1 MKILNAM
8 FSKVNGGLEQVFLNY
23 TPALTLQGNHV
34 IPVIHPQSEIR
45 DICPQEYLK
54 VIHNYNEFDY
64 LAVYKLRKLI
74 KNENPDCVITHS
86 YRAAYLFNKTR
97 TRTPKIAVCHVK
109 GNYDFGTDAIIA
121 LTNHMRQDI
130 INSGISPHKVF
141 TVPNM
146 LHIPD
151 ELTFKIPRETEIP
164 IIGVC
169 ARFAAIKGVDIFIE
183 ALAILK
189 KRKVAFKAK
198 IAGDGKERETY
209 INLIQQRGLDN
220 DIHLLGWIEDKHSF
234 YKSLDI
240 YCLPSREEAFGLVI
254 LESMMHSL
262 PMVLSKL
269 SGPLEIISDT
279 ESALLVP
286 PEDPVSMANALER
299 IIKDKQLAHQLAYN
313 AFQRVHYYSSQ
324 NISPILQNV
333 LETVCNAYNAD

>member
-23 TPALTLQGNHV
+23 TPALTLQGNLV

-86 YRAAYLFNKTR
+86 YRAAYLFNKTK
-97 TRTPKIAVCHVK
+97 TMIPKIAVCHVK

-121 LTNHMRQDI
+121 LTDHMRQDI
-130 INSGISPHKVF
+130 INSGIPEHKVF

-146 LHIPD
+146 VHIPE
-151 ELTFKIPRETEIP
+151 ELTFKKQRETEIP
-164 IIGVC
+164 VIGVC

-189 KRKVAFKAK
+189 KRNVAFKAK
-198 IAGDGKERETY
+198 IAGDGKEREHY
-209 INLIQQRGLDN
+209 INLIQQHGLDN
-220 DIHLLGWIEDKHSF
+220 DINLLGWIEDKHSF

-269 SGPLEIISDT
+269 SGPLEIISNT

-286 PEDPVSMANALER
+286 PEDPVSMADALER
-299 IIKDKQLAHQLAYN
+299 IIKDKQLANQLAYN
-313 AFQRVHYYSSQ
+313 AFKRVHYYSSQ
-324 NISPILQNV
+324 NIGPILHNV